1 MALFEYR
8 LRKSQYAVERRAVET
23 WALSMS
29 DADWLPSSESLQ
41 RLGEAALPPVQFSFL
56 QSIGLDDI
64 RTASAL
70 IKYMGYVTHR
80 TGRLDAHLP
89 SDCTQAVKQGA
100 RRRTFAAGTRNAT
113 CTARRMS
120 GSRSAGSKLSQNAP
134 KRVDPATGQIGR
146 RERRRFSAR

>member
-100 RRRTFAAGTRNAT
+100 RRRTFAAGTRNA
-113 CTARRMS
+113 
-120 GSRSAGSKLSQNAP
+120 GSKLSQNAP